1 MQTTSTVPLAS
12 AGASGSLPITAAGVP
27 AGTSA
32 LPVYAGAPNAARAGI
47 YIAASNDFI
56 GGWALYRHTSG
67 YQADPAGRP
76 QITITGD
83 NVSLA
88 FSSTGALASLAGMDS
103 VSLVLTAY
111 SAGNLTL
118 SVVQ

>member
-1 MQTTSTVPLAS
+1 MITTSTSPLAS
-12 AGASGSLPITAAGVP
+12 AGASGSVAVTAAGVP
-27 AGTSA
+27 AGTSG
-32 LPVYAGAPNAARAGI
+32 LPVYAGPPNPARAGI
-47 YIAASNDFI
+47 YIVASIDFI

-76 QITITGD
+76 QIAITGD

>member
-1 MQTTSTVPLAS
+1 MPTTSTPSLTA
-12 AGASGSLPITAAGVP
+12 AGASGSLAVTAAGVP
-27 AGTSA
+27 AGTSG
-32 LPVYAGAPNAARAGI
+32 LPVYAGPVNAARAGI

-103 VSLVLTAY
+103 ISLVLTAY
-111 SAGNLTL
+111 SAGSVTM